1 MMDFHTTPNTNSDT
15 SSSECHPYSSSC
27 TYCQHDNELINPFYH
42 DKQQEEQVYRYNY
55 LLNLM
60 TAPDMSAYLSVVHDD
75 DSIYALP
82 IHLQRLIS
90 EAREEIVLNSHDK
103 QAQLRLERLRR
114 HLWQRSGGDMS
125 ILMVILNEIVF
136 DEGELEDLLRLD

>member
-1 MMDFHTTPNTNSDT
+1 MMDFHTATSTTNT
-15 SSSECHPYSSSC
+15 SSEHHLYSSSC
-27 TYCQHDNELINPFYH
+27 TYCQHDNELINPFHH
-42 DKQQEEQVYRYNY
+42 DKQQEEEVYRYNY

-60 TAPDMSAYLSVVHDD
+60 TAPDMSAYLTVVHDD
-75 DSIYALP
+75 DNVYALP

-103 QAQLRLERLRR
+103 QAQIRLERLRQ

-125 ILMVILNEIVF
+125 ILMVILNEIIS